1 MRLRELLHYGEMELR
16 AAGVPEA
23 SLDARLLLQ
32 HCTGKRRTEIFLE
45 SEAEVDQKMEEFYQL
60 LLLRR
65 KKREPV
71 AYILGEQ
78 EFWSLPFYV
87 SPDVLIPRPETEFL
101 LDRVFALTD
110 PGNFQ
115 KGYILDLCCGSGVI
129 ATVLGKETGKTIF
142 ASDISREALEMTRK
156 NAQRHHLHAAPILVQ
171 GDLLSPFVE
180 HGEFSLIVSNPPY
193 VSSVDL
199 AQNLMPEVEAYEPHL
214 ALDGGI
220 HGLERI
226 EEICERLPLVL
237 CPGGECFIEIG
248 ADQGE
253 AVKTLFQKNA
263 VGRSGFQQVEILI
276 DYAGRDRVVHARLA
290 Q

>member
-1 MRLRELLHYGEMELR
+1 MRLRELLHFGEMELR
-16 AAGVPEA
+16 AASVPEA
-23 SLDARLLLQ
+23 PLDARLLLQ

-45 SEAEVDQKMEEFYQL
+45 SEAEVDQEIQQSYQL

-65 KKREPV
+65 KKREPI

-110 PGNFQ
+110 PENFQ

-129 ATVLGKETGKTIF
+129 ATVLGIETGKTIF

-156 NAQRHHLHAAPILVQ
+156 NAQRHHLDATLILVQ
-171 GDLLSPFVE
+171 GDLLSPFKG
-180 HGEFSLIVSNPPY
+180 HGQFSLIVSNPPY
-193 VSSVDL
+193 VSCVDL

-226 EEICERLPLVL
+226 EEVCDGLPHVL

-253 AVKTLFQKNA
+253 AVKTLFEKKGA
-263 VGRSGFQQVEILI
+263 GRSGFQQVEILI

>member
-1 MRLRELLHYGEMELR
+1 MRLRELLHFGELALR
-16 AAGVPEA
+16 AVGVPEA
-23 SLDARLLLQ
+23 PLDARLLLE

-45 SEAEVDQKMEEFYQL
+45 SEAEVDKEIQQSYQR

-65 KKREPV
+65 KKREPI

-101 LDRVFALTD
+101 LDRVFALTA
-110 PGNFQ
+110 PENFQ
-115 KGYILDLCCGSGVI
+115 KGCILDLCSGSGVI
-129 ATVLGKETGKTIF
+129 ATVLGKETGKTII
-142 ASDISREALEMTRK
+142 ASDISRKALEMTRK
-156 NAQRHHLHAAPILVQ
+156 NAQRHLIDAALILVE
-171 GDLLSPFVE
+171 GDLLSPF
-180 HGEFSLIVSNPPY
+180 GENGQFSLIVSNPPY

-199 AQNLMPEVEAYEPHL
+199 ARNLMPEVEAYEPHI

-220 HGLERI
+220 KGLECI
-226 EEICERLPLVL
+226 EKICDALPRVL

-253 AVKTLFQKNA
+253 TVKTLFMRN
-263 VGRSGFQQVEILI
+263 RECWPCFQQVDILV